1 MRYVLVPAEK
11 GVKSIEIDVPDEI
24 VKRSIKTKM
33 TCKPIFVKKKCNK
46 QLKSSSLLADARRS
60 AGPVRGPARPGPAW
74 GGGRAR
80 GERGATLS
88 S

>member
-33 TCKPIFVKKKCNK
+33 TCKPIFVKKKFVIC
-46 QLKSSSLLADARRS
+46 LYMDHIII
-60 AGPVRGPARPGPAW
+60 V
-74 GGGRAR
+74 
-80 GERGATLS
+80 
-88 S
+88 